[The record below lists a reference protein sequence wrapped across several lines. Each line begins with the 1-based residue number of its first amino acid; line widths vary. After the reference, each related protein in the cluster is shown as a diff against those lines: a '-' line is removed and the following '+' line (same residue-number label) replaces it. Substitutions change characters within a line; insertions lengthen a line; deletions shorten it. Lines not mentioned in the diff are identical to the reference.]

1 MPANGQPTLIDQV
14 RNVVTTYKGTV
25 GDGMSLADITKIA
38 RVEPITLISSTL
50 NGTKELYDVLHGIL
64 NIYTGYHLQAVQ
76 LLSTQLYDARI
87 LKILDK
93 TNPDRDLKTFLAAG
107 QVAFESDQ
115 TFVSEV
121 SVAQA
126 VKTLALESCKYK
138 LPTLVKKTIAT
149 ESTQLNNFGYE
160 NEFSDNEDMNPH
172 TKLNA
177 GIQQIESFDK
187 LGLTVGKVISVD
199 FTTSGGSTVSS
210 ERGKKPTNSISVPVV
225 VKLDTMII
233 PGETIA
239 HLSTADASEI
249 TMSSRM
255 QDVMSGK
262 ITFIKDYLLCS
273 DLIKQQKRAMIKDST
288 GLYSQLLKR
297 VNNSK
302 LYSVLSGN
310 ISLAGISAIYVMSE
324 EEEAYIQRKVG
335 GKLTNQK
342 TREMVFNN
350 TSAMMIAVID
360 RPWERCTIY
369 VRDIDGF
376 SQAPLSTFKRMSDKG
391 NDNIADILKAFATS
405 TAPSF

>member
-1 MPANGQPTLIDQV
+1 MAINGQPTLIEQV

-38 RVEPITLISSTL
+38 RVEPITLISSSL
-50 NGTKELYDVLHGIL
+50 SGTKELYDVLHGVL

-93 TNPDRDLKTFLAAG
+93 TNPDRDLKTFLASG
-107 QVAFESDQ
+107 QLAFESAD
-115 TFVSEV
+115 TY
-121 SVAQA
+121 VADVTPSKA
-126 VKTLALESCKYK
+126 VTTLSLEGCQFK
-138 LPTLVKKTIAT
+138 LPVLNSSIFAK
-149 ESTQLNNFGYE
+149 ESTQLDNFGYDDE
-160 NEFSDNEDMNPH
+160 PNQYAH
-172 TKLNA
+172 TTLTAAEKK
-177 GIQQIESFDK
+177 IDSFEK

-199 FTTSGGSTVSS
+199 FSTGG
-210 ERGKKPTNSISVPVV
+210 ERGDGDKRTKSNTVSVPVI

-249 TMSSRM
+249 TMSSRLS
-255 QDVMSGK
+255 DVMSGK
-262 ITFIKDYLLCS
+262 IGFIKDYLLCS
-273 DLIKQQKRAMIKDST
+273 DLIKQQKKAMIKDST
-288 GLYSQLLKR
+288 GLYAQLLKR

-302 LYSVLSGN
+302 IYSVLSGN

-324 EEEAYIQRKVG
+324 EDEAQIQRKIG

-350 TSAMMIAVID
+350 TSAMMIVVID
-360 RPWERCTIY
+360 RTWERVSIY
-369 VRDIDGF
+369 IRDIDGF
-376 SQAPLSTFKRMSDKG
+376 SQAALSTFKRMSDKG
-391 NDNIADILKAFATS
+391 NDNIADILKAFAMNS
-405 TAPSF
+405 SLSF

>member
-1 MPANGQPTLIDQV
+1 MPVNGQPTLIESV
-14 RNVVTTYKGTV
+14 RNVITTYKGTV

-38 RVEPITLISSTL
+38 RVEPITLISSSLT
-50 NGTKELYDVLHGIL
+50 GTKELYDVLHGIL

-107 QVAFESDQ
+107 QVAFESDAPYA
-115 TFVSEV
+115 SEL
-121 SVAQA
+121 SVGEA
-126 VKTLALESCKYK
+126 VRTLSLEGCEYK
-138 LPTLVKKTIAT
+138 LPMLIKHRIAG
-149 ESTQLNNFGYE
+149 ESATTDNFGID
-160 NEFSDNEDMNPH
+160 SEDFASPASALRASEM
-172 TKLNA
+172 K
-177 GIQQIESFDK
+177 IESFEK
-187 LGLTVGKVISVD
+187 LGLTVGKVINVE
-199 FTTSGGSTVSS
+199 FTTPGVYAGRP
-210 ERGKKPTNSISVPVV
+210 EKGKRPANVVSVPVI

-233 PGETIA
+233 PSDTIA
-239 HLSTADASEI
+239 HLATANASEI
-249 TMSSRM
+249 TMSARF
-255 QDVMSGK
+255 QDVISGK
-262 ITFIKDYLLCS
+262 IEFIKDYLLCS
-273 DLIKQQKRAMIKDST
+273 DLIKQQKKAMIKDST

-302 LYSVLSGN
+302 VYSALSGN
-310 ISLAGISAIYVMSE
+310 ISMAGISAIYVMSE
-324 EEEAYIQRKVG
+324 EDEAVVQRQIG

-360 RPWERCTIY
+360 RSWERCSLYI
-369 VRDIDGF
+369 RDIDGF

-391 NDNIADILKAFATS
+391 NDNLGDILKAFATS